1 MAYPCY
7 SSEEIGERGQ
17 ALSDEQIREKVEPQ
31 HNGDFLV
38 LEIETG
44 EYEVDMDSRAA
55 FDRADAK
62 RPGAPFYI
70 LRIGYPTAV
79 KLVLQRRFGLRR
91 LVAAHDSAA
100 VN

>member
-44 EYEVDMDSRAA
+44 ELPNGPVLPFISSALA
-55 FDRADAK
+55 I
-62 RPGAPFYI
+62 RPP
-70 LRIGYPTAV
+70 
-79 KLVLQRRFGLRR
+79 
-91 LVAAHDSAA
+91 SS
-100 VN
+100 